1 MPDKELASR
10 LRQARGSLGLSLMEA
25 AKRLGFSNYQTLR
38 SIETGERAIK
48 VTELSRFSKV
58 YFFSMSK
65 LLGMSETKPAEG
77 FLWRN
82 PPAAENKK
90 KQVEA
95 ELSYRC
101 EHYRIL
107 ERLLNQEVYRGF
119 LDVSVADTRTN
130 NDINNLAERCRNLLG
145 LGNRPAFTLLKVL
158 EQDFGVK
165 VLFYSLS
172 EGSSA
177 SMVHPDLGAVII
189 INSDEAPWRR
199 NYDLAHELFH
209 LITWKAIPQEDLKK
223 DRGFFDDVEKKAD
236 RFSSMILLPE
246 QEIRREISKRIETEH
261 QLTYSDLTD
270 IAIEFGVSAVA
281 LLYRLAYLRFIK
293 WEEADDL
300 AKDEGL
306 LKLSKRRRSQEWG
319 PPPVSERFYSLAIR
333 CLRKGLISR
342 GKFVEMVGIDR
353 SDIDD
358 FIEKTGMTVSEG
370 RPLEIVAS

>member
-10 LRQARGSLGLSLMEA
+10 LRQARESLGLSLIEA
-25 AKRLGFSNYQTLR
+25 AKRLGFPNYQTLR
-38 SIETGERAIK
+38 NIETGERAIK

-58 YFFSMSK
+58 YFSSMSK
-65 LLGMSETKPAEG
+65 LLGTSEIKPAEG

-82 PPAAENKK
+82 PPAVENKK
-90 KQVEA
+90 RQVEA

-101 EHYRIL
+101 EQYRIL
-107 ERLLNQEVYRGF
+107 EKLLNQEVYRGF
-119 LDVSVADTRTN
+119 LDVSIADIRTN

-145 LGNRPAFTLLKVL
+145 LGNKPAFTLHKAL

-177 SMVHPDLGAVII
+177 SMIHPDLGAVII

-209 LITWKAIPQEDLKK
+209 LITWKAIPQEDLK
-223 DRGFFDDVEKKAD
+223 DRGFFEDVEKKAD

-246 QEIRREISKRIETEH
+246 QEVRREISKRIETEH
-261 QLTYSDLTD
+261 QLTFSDLTD
-270 IAIEFGVSAVA
+270 IAIEFGVSTVA

-300 AKDEGL
+300 ARDEGL
-306 LKLSKRRRSQEWG
+306 LRLSKRRRGQEWG
-319 PPPVSERFYSLAIR
+319 PPPVTERFYSLAIR
-333 CLRKGLISR
+333 SLRKGLISR
-342 GKFVEMVGIDR
+342 GKFAEMAGIDR
-353 SDIDD
+353 SEIDH
-358 FIEKTGMTVSEG
+358 FIEKTGMAVSEG